1 MPNRLQ
7 VEKEEWRCFGSVGD
21 GEKYRGGES
30 VSINVRGKDK
40 KRSYRCAIML
50 SCKCHNDNGRALST
64 AATTLFK
71 LWPLLV

>member
-1 MPNRLQ
+1 MNA
-7 VEKEEWRCFGSVGD
+7 VELKRKSGD
-21 GEKYRGGES
+21 VLEVLEMGKSIGGGES